1 LYYLA
6 SLCDKANKYD
16 EMLLVIEKMVKK
28 YNSLNNSE
36 RVAFEKPIKN
46 LIHNKQT
53 KIKKIDIIQ
62 RELLKQSK
70 LNKLNPDKAT
80 DEMDFGEY
88 EKGIYLFKKRMLG
101 YSRRRTLGNC
111 K

>member
-53 KIKKIDIIQ
+53 KIKKIARQYLRVQKRI
-62 RELLKQSK
+62 
-70 LNKLNPDKAT
+70 
-80 DEMDFGEY
+80 GE
-88 EKGIYLFKKRMLG
+88 EKPSL
-101 YSRRRTLGNC
+101 T
-111 K
+111 